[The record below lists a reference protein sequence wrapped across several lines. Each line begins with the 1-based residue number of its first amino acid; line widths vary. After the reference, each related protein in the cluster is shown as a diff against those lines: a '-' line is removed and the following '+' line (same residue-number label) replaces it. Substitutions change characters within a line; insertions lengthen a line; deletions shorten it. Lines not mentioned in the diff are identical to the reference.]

1 MPYMSSNRHHMKLI
15 KRIAKGILILVLVL
29 FASLFIYANWSK
41 PSLGERVYM
50 ENPTQI
56 VVMNFPASFHQQDS
70 AAMDRYF
77 LSQEGVYSNVISLKS
92 QTLCVTIDPR
102 KTDRSAILSAAR
114 QYNAS
119 IIERE
124 PLSARAECPVNLNA
138 FRKITYALNVRK

>member
-1 MPYMSSNRHHMKLI
+1 MKLI
-15 KRIAKGILILVLVL
+15 KRIAKGILILFLVL
-29 FASLFIYANWSK
+29 FASLFIYANWNK

-56 VVMNFPASFHQQDS
+56 VVMSFPEGFTGKDS
-70 AAMDRYF
+70 AEIDQYF
-77 LSQEGVYSNVISLKS
+77 MSQKGVYSNVVSLKS

-102 KTDRSAILSAAR
+102 KTDRSTILEAAH
-114 QYNAS
+114 QYSSS

-124 PLSARAECPVNLNA
+124 PLSTRAECPVNLYA

>member
-1 MPYMSSNRHHMKLI
+1 MKLI

-29 FASLFIYANWSK
+29 FASLFIYANWNK

-56 VVMNFPASFHQQDS
+56 VVMSFPDTFTPVDS
-70 AAMDRYF
+70 AAIDSYF
-77 LSQEGVYSNVISLKS
+77 LSQKGVYSNIVSLKS

-102 KTDRSAILSAAR
+102 ETDRTAILVSAR
-114 QYNAS
+114 NFNAS

-124 PLSARAECPVNLNA
+124 PLSAKAECPVNLNA

>member
-1 MPYMSSNRHHMKLI
+1 MSSKRHKMKLI
-15 KRIAKGILILVLVL
+15 KRIAKGILIMVLVL
-29 FASLFIYANWSK
+29 FASLFIYANWNK

-56 VVMNFPASFHQQDS
+56 VVMSFPATFTGKDS
-70 AAMDRYF
+70 AAMDNYF
-77 LSQEGVYSNVISLKS
+77 MSQKGVYSNIVSLKS

-102 KTDRSAILSAAR
+102 ETDRAAILDAAR
-114 QYNAS
+114 TYNAS
-119 IIERE
+119 ITERE